1 MIGGLLSNASRLAL
15 VAAAGLFVGGVALP
29 SAKAADL
36 GGDCCADLEERV
48 AELEA
53 TTARKGNRKMS
64 LTISGQVHRIV
75 AWYDDGKTSTTYY
88 GLDNTNS
95 SSRFIFNGS
104 AKVTPKVSMGFEIMI
119 EIEAGGTSSKVNQ
132 FDEDGKLTAFIP
144 NPNVAGSFCA
154 PTAGGAVTPTVGGAC
169 PTGTVPV
176 FGPVTTGIPSFNQH
190 NVDAYFG
197 DARRVAWWIEHADLG
212 RITVGRWES
221 AGVLGTIDL
230 TGHIFLPAS
239 AAFGLINGGFFIRGP
254 SGQVYTTRWADIDDP
269 ASNNPGRT
277 ELVRYDSPSWHG
289 FIYSASIAEAGDYWG
304 TMIRYANEFQGF
316 RLAGTVGYER
326 VTDIAT
332 PGIVDPANVAYIGNR
347 PDITVWG
354 FALSA
359 MHVPTGLFVQGHY
372 NHADYG
378 NAIVGAASGYW
389 GQASTN
395 AKPADHWIIQAGI
408 SKNFF
413 GYGNTSAYGEYGVA
427 DDWGAAF
434 TNGGT
439 TIGRNFSAPANT
451 TGFTAVN
458 GVTSS
463 EVRMWGIG
471 VVQNF
476 AASATDL
483 YLGYRHFDADI
494 KCADVIRAATC
505 TGGVAP
511 GTAFTTNKLQTEGID
526 VIAVGA
532 RVLF

>member
-1 MIGGLLSNASRLAL
+1 MIGGLLKSASRWAL
-15 VAAAGLFVGGVALP
+15 VAAAGVIVGGVAMP

-64 LTISGQVHRIV
+64 LTITGQVHRV
-75 AWYDDGKTSTTYY
+75 VTWYDDSKTSTTYY

-119 EIEAGGTSSKVNQ
+119 EIEAGGTSSKVSQ

-144 NPNVAGSFCA
+144 NVNSSGP
-154 PTAGGAVTPTVGGAC
+154 
-169 PTGTVPV
+169 PV
-176 FGPVTTGIPSFNQH
+176 VNTGIPSFNAH
-190 NVDAYFG
+190 NTDAYFG

-212 RITVGRWES
+212 RLTVGRWES

-239 AAFGLINGGFFIRGP
+239 ASFILLNGGFFIRGP
-254 SGQVYTTRWADIDDP
+254 NGQVYATTWANIGDP

-326 VTDIAT
+326 VTDVFT
-332 PGIVDPANVAYIGNR
+332 PNVVDPTNVAFTGRR

-372 NHADYG
+372 N
-378 NAIVGAASGYW
+378 
-389 GQASTN
+389 
-395 AKPADHWIIQAGI
+395 
-408 SKNFF
+408 
-413 GYGNTSAYGEYGVA
+413 
-427 DDWGAAF
+427 
-434 TNGGT
+434 
-439 TIGRNFSAPANT
+439 R
-451 TGFTAVN
+451 
-458 GVTSS
+458 
-463 EVRMWGIG
+463 
-471 VVQNF
+471 
-476 AASATDL
+476 
-483 YLGYRHFDADI
+483 
-494 KCADVIRAATC
+494 
-505 TGGVAP
+505 
-511 GTAFTTNKLQTEGID
+511 
-526 VIAVGA
+526 
-532 RVLF
+532 

>member
-1 MIGGLLSNASRLAL
+1 MIGGLLKSSSQLAL
-15 VAAAGLFVGGVALP
+15 VAAAGLFVGGVAMP

-64 LTISGQVHRIV
+64 LTITGHVNRIV
-75 AWYDDGKTSTTYY
+75 TWYDDSKTSTAYY

-132 FDEDGKLTAFIP
+132 FDEDGKLTAF
-144 NPNVAGSFCA
+144 
-154 PTAGGAVTPTVGGAC
+154 
-169 PTGTVPV
+169 VPSV
-176 FGPVTTGIPSFNQH
+176 NNTTTGPIGVPSFNQH

-212 RITVGRWES
+212 RITVGRWEA

-239 AAFGLINGGFFIRGP
+239 ASFILLNGGFFIRGAG
-254 SGQVYTTRWADIDDP
+254 GQIYTTTWANIGDP

-289 FIYSASIAEAGDYWG
+289 FIYSASVAEAGDYWG

-326 VTDIAT
+326 VTDVAT
-332 PGIVDPANVAYIGNR
+332 PGVVDPANVAFTGLR

-372 NHADYG
+372 NHADFGG
-378 NAIVGAASGYW
+378 NVIGAASGYW
-389 GQASTN
+389 GESTTHK
-395 AKPADHWIIQAGI
+395 APAAQWLIQAGV
-408 SKNFF
+408 SKNWF
-413 GYGNTSAYGEYGVA
+413 GYGNTSVYGEYGVA
-427 DDWGAAF
+427 TDWGVDIGGRSF
-434 TNGGT
+434 T
-439 TIGRNFSAPANT
+439 APANT
-451 TGFTAVN
+451 TGFTPVA
-458 GVTSS
+458 GVTGT
-463 EVRMWGIG
+463 EMKVWGLG

-476 AASATDL
+476 SAAATDL

-494 KCADVIRAATC
+494 TCNTANCGSAATGAT
-505 TGGVAP
+505 TG
-511 GTAFTTNKLQTEGID
+511 KLPTEGID
-526 VIAVGA
+526 VIVMGA

>member
-1 MIGGLLSNASRLAL
+1 M
-15 VAAAGLFVGGVALP
+15 P

-64 LTISGQVHRIV
+64 LTVTGQVDRIV
-75 AWYDDGKTSTTYY
+75 TWYDDSKTSTTYY

-119 EIEAGGTSSKVNQ
+119 EIEAGGTSSKVSQ

-144 NPNVAGSFCA
+144 AVNPKLGTTVCGTA
-154 PTAGGAVTPTVGGAC
+154 PGGPCTVGD
-169 PTGTVPV
+169 
-176 FGPVTTGIPSFNQH
+176 PSFNAH

-197 DARRVAWWIEHADLG
+197 DARRVAWWVEHADLG
-212 RITVGRWES
+212 RLTVGRWES

-239 AAFGLINGGFFIRGP
+239 ASFILLNGGFFLRGP
-254 SGQVYTTRWADIDDP
+254 NGQVYTTSWGNIGDP

-326 VTDIAT
+326 VTDIST
-332 PGIVDPANVAYIGNR
+332 PGVVDPANPAFTGNR

-372 NHADYG
+372 NKADFGG
-378 NAIVGAASGYW
+378 NVIGAPSGYW
-389 GQASTN
+389 GESTTN
-395 AKPADHWIIQAGI
+395 KKPADQWLIQAGI
-408 SKNFF
+408 SKNWF
-413 GYGNTSAYGEYGVA
+413 GYGNTSVYGEYGVA
-427 DDWGAAF
+427 NDWGADI
-434 TNGGT
+434 TTGGT
-439 TIGRNFSAPANT
+439 AIGRNYAAPANT
-451 TGFTAVN
+451 FGFTAVN
-458 GVTSS
+458 GVTST
-463 EVRMWGIG
+463 EMKVWGLG

-476 AASATDL
+476 AAAATDL

-494 KCADVIRAATC
+494 KCADAVGAATC

-511 GTAFTTNKLQTEGID
+511 GAASVTNKLPTEGID
-526 VIAVGA
+526 VIVMGA